1 MKAIMWQGSFSM
13 KESSQIVFLL
23 IRIFSDRMFQWQR
36 VRSVYF
42 LFMQTADL
50 NFLTSIAEFRRNHLK
65 D

>member
-50 NFLTSIAEFRRNHLK
+50 NFSTSITEFRRNHLK

>member
-50 NFLTSIAEFRRNHLK
+50 HFSTSIAEFRRNHLK

>member
-23 IRIFSDRMFQWQR
+23 IRIFSDKMFQWQR

-50 NFLTSIAEFRRNHLK
+50 NFSTSIAELRRNHLK

>member
-1 MKAIMWQGSFSM
+1 MKAIMLQGGLSM

-50 NFLTSIAEFRRNHLK
+50 KFSTSIAELKRNHLK

>member
-1 MKAIMWQGSFSM
+1 MKVNMRQGSFSM

-42 LFMQTADL
+42 LLMQTADL
-50 NFLTSIAEFRRNHLK
+50 NFSTSIAEFRRNHLK

>member
-42 LFMQTADL
+42 LLMQTADL
-50 NFLTSIAEFRRNHLK
+50 NFSTSIAEFRRNHLK

>member
-1 MKAIMWQGSFSM
+1 MKAIMWQGSLSM

-23 IRIFSDRMFQWQR
+23 IRILSDRLFQWQR
-36 VRSVYF
+36 VRSMSF

-50 NFLTSIAEFRRNHLK
+50 KFSTTIAELRRNHLK

>member
-1 MKAIMWQGSFSM
+1 MKAIMWQGSLSM

-50 NFLTSIAEFRRNHLK
+50 KFATSIAELRRNHLK

>member
-1 MKAIMWQGSFSM
+1 MKAIMWQGSFSR

-50 NFLTSIAEFRRNHLK
+50 NFSSSIAEFRRNHLK